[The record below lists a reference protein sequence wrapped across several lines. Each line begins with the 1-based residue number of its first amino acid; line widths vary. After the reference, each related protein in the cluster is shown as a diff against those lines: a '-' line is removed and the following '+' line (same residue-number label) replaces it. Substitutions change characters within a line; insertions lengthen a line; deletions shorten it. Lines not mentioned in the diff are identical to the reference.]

1 MNKARKNKKS
11 KKNLLLLLLL
21 LFGFGIGL
29 GYAVLSQQLNI
40 TNTVNYDSMKWN
52 VGFAEAI
59 NNGGTVEASPEI
71 SSDKKTMTISCDL
84 GLSVKSETCIVKSKI
99 KNDSTF
105 DIVLSENPTVT
116 TNDTYIDSVV
126 TSWVSSNTGD
136 VKQNDVVPA
145 GQEYEVQI
153 VITTKTLSED
163 ILPSSALSIPVTV
176 TMNWVEQQ

>member
-1 MNKARKNKKS
+1 MKRNKQNKNTFIATILF
-11 KKNLLLLLLL
+11 LLALII
-21 LFGFGIGL
+21 GIG
-29 GYAVLSQQLNI
+29 YAILTETLTIS
-40 TNTVNYDSMKWN
+40 NTVNYDSMKWN
-52 VGFAEAI
+52 VGYAEAI

-126 TSWVSSNTGD
+126 TSWVSSNTGV

-163 ILPSSALSIPVTV
+163 ILPSTALSIPVTV